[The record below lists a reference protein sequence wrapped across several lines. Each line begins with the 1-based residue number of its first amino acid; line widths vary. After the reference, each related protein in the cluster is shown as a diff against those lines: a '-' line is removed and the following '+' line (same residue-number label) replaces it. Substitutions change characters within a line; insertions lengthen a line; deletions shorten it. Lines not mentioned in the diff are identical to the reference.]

1 MNVKRYFAKTA
12 REALRMLKDDLG
24 PDAVVLSNR
33 AANGGVEILALPA
46 GDVAS
51 MQSAQRARSQAQSAP
66 AAAPAAAPK
75 APEDFFD
82 DDFRVSLSRAAG
94 NRQQTAAAAPI
105 PSAPRPAQQRPAPAV
120 QSPAPAVQ
128 SFTPPR
134 VELSRDVFHAA
145 SAQVRRPPVDP
156 VMTPPSAP
164 RSPLRSEPLPSR
176 EAAPARDGAAR
187 QRPAGIEEEARIRA
201 LENANSQMA
210 NELAAIRGM
219 LERQLAGFAWGEMAR
234 TAPGRTRLIG
244 DLLEAGFSAVLARE
258 LAEEVPED
266 EAPEEAHRLLQG
278 ALEQRFRSMASD
290 VDIIDRGGVYALVGP
305 TGVGKTTTTAKLA
318 ARCVVRHG
326 ADKLALITTDG
337 YRIGAHEQLRIYG
350 RILGVP
356 VFVVRDATDL
366 RETLAG
372 LRDKHMVLIDTMGM
386 SQRDKMV
393 AEQAAMLTGA
403 GKVSRLLLLNATSR
417 GDTLDDVVN
426 AYAGD
431 DLAGVILTKMDEA
444 MSLAPVLDVA
454 IRRQVEVF
462 YVANGQRVPE
472 DLHLP
477 NRDKLLGQAL
487 RELPAASPFRLDPL
501 EAGLLLASGGKAS
514 ASLRGG
520 L

>member
-46 GDVAS
+46 GDVATL
-51 MQSAQRARSQAQSAP
+51 QRARAQAAQNAAVTPPPAPAPAP
-66 AAAPAAAPK
+66 AAAAPRAK
-75 APEDFFD
+75 LAEDFFD

-94 NRQQTAAAAPI
+94 A
-105 PSAPRPAQQRPAPAV
+105 RPATPAV
-120 QSPAPAVQ
+120 QAAPARPVSPRTPELQ
-128 SFTPPR
+128 PFSPPR
-134 VELSRDVFHAA
+134 VELSRDVFNAA
-145 SAQVRRPPVDP
+145 SPQARRPSVESPA
-156 VMTPPSAP
+156 SGA
-164 RSPLRSEPLPSR
+164 RSPLRGD
-176 EAAPARDGAAR
+176 AAPVRETPPR
-187 QRPAGIEEEARIRA
+187 QRPTGVEEEARIRA
-201 LENANSQMA
+201 LESANSQMA
-210 NELAAIRGM
+210 SELAAIRE
-219 LERQLAGFAWGEMAR
+219 LIERQLAGFAWGEMGR
-234 TAPGRTRLIG
+234 SAPGRTRLIG
-244 DLLEAGFSAVLARE
+244 DLLEAGFSATLARE
-258 LAEEVPED
+258 LADSVAED
-266 EAPEEAHRLLQG
+266 EAPEDAHRLLHE
-278 ALEQRFRSMASD
+278 ALDQRFRAMASD
-290 VDIIDRGGVYALVGP
+290 ADIIDRGGVYALVGP

-366 RETLAG
+366 RETLAS

-417 GDTLDDVVN
+417 GDTLDDVVR

-444 MSLAPVLDVA
+444 MSLAPVLDVTV
-454 IRRQVEVF
+454 RHHVKVF

-477 NRDKLLGQAL
+477 DRAGLLSQAL
-487 RELPAASPFRLDPL
+487 RELPSASPFRLESI
-501 EAGLLLASGGKAS
+501 EAGLLMAS
-514 ASLRGG
+514 ATKPSASALRRGP
-520 L
+520 

>member
-12 REALRMLKDDLG
+12 REALRMLKDELG

-46 GDVAS
+46 GDVATL
-51 MQSAQRARSQAQSAP
+51 QRARAQAAQSVPVAPPPAASTAP
-66 AAAPAAAPK
+66 APAPRPK
-75 APEDFFD
+75 VAEDFFD
-82 DDFRVSLSRAAG
+82 DDFRLSLSRAA
-94 NRQQTAAAAPI
+94 A
-105 PSAPRPAQQRPAPAV
+105 SRPAASPAPAPAV
-120 QSPAPAVQ
+120 QPRPAAPRSPEMQPF
-128 SFTPPR
+128 SPPR
-134 VELSRDVFHAA
+134 VELSRDVFNAA
-145 SAQVRRPPVDP
+145 STQARRPPAEP
-156 VMTPPSAP
+156 AAPAP
-164 RSPLRSEPLPSR
+164 RSPLRTD
-176 EAAPARDGAAR
+176 AAPAREAPPR
-187 QRPAGIEEEARIRA
+187 QRPAGVEEEARIRA
-201 LENANSQMA
+201 LESANSQMA
-210 NELAAIRGM
+210 NELAAIREM
-219 LERQLAGFAWGEMAR
+219 IERQLAGFAWGEMGR
-234 TAPGRTRLIG
+234 SAPGRTRLIG

-258 LAEEVPED
+258 LAESVPED
-266 EAPEEAHRLLQG
+266 EAPEDAHRLLHE
-278 ALEQRFRSMASD
+278 ALDQRFRAMASD
-290 VDIIDRGGVYALVGP
+290 ADIIDRGGVFALVGP

-393 AEQAAMLTGA
+393 TEQAAMLTGA

-417 GDTLDDVVN
+417 GDTLDDVVR

-454 IRRQVEVF
+454 IRHQVEVF

-477 NRDKLLGQAL
+477 KRDMLLSQAL
-487 RELPAASPFRLDPL
+487 QELPAASPFRLEPL
-501 EAGLLLASGGKAS
+501 EAGLLMAS
-514 ASLRGG
+514 AAKPATSSLRGG

>member
-46 GDVAS
+46 GDVATL
-51 MQSAQRARSQAQSAP
+51 QRARAQAAQTQNVPVAP
-66 AAAPAAAPK
+66 PPAAPAAPAPRPK
-75 APEDFFD
+75 MAEDFFD

-94 NRQQTAAAAPI
+94 A
-105 PSAPRPAQQRPAPAV
+105 RPAA
-120 QSPAPAVQ
+120 SPAPAPAAQ
-128 SFTPPR
+128 PRPATPRQPEMQPFSPPR
-134 VELSRDVFHAA
+134 VELSRDVFNAA
-145 SAQVRRPPVDP
+145 STQVRRPPAEP
-156 VMTPPSAP
+156 AAPTP
-164 RSPLRSEPLPSR
+164 RSPLRTDAAPSR
-176 EAAPARDGAAR
+176 EAPPR
-187 QRPAGIEEEARIRA
+187 QRPTGVEEEARIRA
-201 LENANSQMA
+201 LESANSQMA
-210 NELAAIRGM
+210 NELAAIREM
-219 LERQLAGFAWGEMAR
+219 IERQLAGFAWGEMGR
-234 TAPGRTRLIG
+234 SAPGRTRLIG

-258 LAEEVPED
+258 LAESVPED
-266 EAPEEAHRLLQG
+266 EAPEDAHRLLHE
-278 ALEQRFRSMASD
+278 ALDQRFRAMASD
-290 VDIIDRGGVYALVGP
+290 ADIIDRGGVFALVGP

-366 RETLAG
+366 RETLAS

-393 AEQAAMLTGA
+393 TEQAAMLTGA

-417 GDTLDDVVN
+417 GDTLDDVVR

-454 IRRQVEVF
+454 IRHQVEVF

-477 NRDKLLGQAL
+477 NRDKLLTQAL
-487 RELPAASPFRLDPL
+487 QELPAASPFRLEPL
-501 EAGLLLASGGKAS
+501 EAGLLMAS
-514 ASLRGG
+514 AAKPAAPSLRGG